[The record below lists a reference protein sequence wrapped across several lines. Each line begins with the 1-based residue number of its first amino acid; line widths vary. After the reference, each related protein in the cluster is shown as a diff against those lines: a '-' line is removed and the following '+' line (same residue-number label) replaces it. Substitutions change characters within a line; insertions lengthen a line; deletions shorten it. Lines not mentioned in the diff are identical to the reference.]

1 VALLVLAYRRRSS
14 QETALALLCS
24 ASLLLTPILWPNY
37 LLIMLVP
44 LALLRPRFG
53 VVWLLP
59 VILIGQ
65 PVIDPPAWEIA
76 VFLAILAVL
85 TFDWPRQFRLRRPQ
99 PVLA

>member
-1 VALLVLAYRRRSS
+1 MVGYALGVVLLVLAYRRRGSDSS
-14 QETALALLCS
+14 ALGLVCA

-59 VILIGQ
+59 VSCS
-65 PVIDPPAWEIA
+65 D
-76 VFLAILAVL
+76 
-85 TFDWPRQFRLRRPQ
+85 RP
-99 PVLA
+99 